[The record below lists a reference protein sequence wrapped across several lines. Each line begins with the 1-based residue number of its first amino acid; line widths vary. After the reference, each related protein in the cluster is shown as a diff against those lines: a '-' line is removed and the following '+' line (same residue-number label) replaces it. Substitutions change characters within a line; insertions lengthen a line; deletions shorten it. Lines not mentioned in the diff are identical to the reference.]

1 MTDKNRA
8 WILKSRPQGMVTP
21 DNFELKE
28 LPIVPP
34 NEGEFL
40 IRTIWLSVDPYM
52 RGRMNERRSYI
63 DPVPLNGV
71 MCGSGVGVVVDSKNT
86 EYPVGS
92 YVCGEFGW
100 QEFVHSNGKGMRRV
114 DPAVAPLSTALGLL
128 GMPGRTA
135 YFGLLDIGQPQTGQT
150 VVVSGAA
157 GAVGAVVGQIAK
169 IYGCRVVGI
178 AGSDEKT
185 NYLTQELGFD
195 AAWNYKTEP
204 DYDAKLKETCPTGI
218 DIYFDNVGG
227 PVTDAVF
234 HRINRKAR
242 ICICGQIAQY
252 NSGKV
257 ELGER
262 FLWKL
267 IETRSRVEGFLVFDY
282 AAKYPDADRQ
292 LVNWFHEGKL
302 KFRENISRGLES
314 TPAAFLGLFSGENI
328 GKQLV
333 QVSDEPPK

>member
-1 MTDKNRA
+1 MSVKNRA
-8 WILKSRPQGMVTP
+8 WILKSRPQGMATVG
-21 DNFELKE
+21 NFELQE
-28 LPIVPP
+28 SPVTAP

-40 IRTIWLSVDPYM
+40 IQTIWLSVDPYM
-52 RGRMNERRSYI
+52 RGRMNDRRTYI
-63 DPVPLNGV
+63 DPVALDSV
-71 MCGSGVGVVVDSKNT
+71 MCGSGVGVVLDSRNS
-86 EYPVGS
+86 EYPTGC

-100 QEFVHSNGKGMRRV
+100 QEYLVSNGKGMRRV
-114 DPAVAPLSTALGLL
+114 DPATAPLSTALGLL

-157 GAVGAVVGQIAK
+157 GAVGATVGQIAK

-178 AGSDEKT
+178 AGSDEKV

-195 AAWNYKTEP
+195 AAWNYKTVTNYVE
-204 DYDAKLKETCPTGI
+204 KLKETCPTGI

-227 PVTDAVF
+227 PISDAVF

-242 ICICGQIAQY
+242 ICICGQIDQY
-252 NSGKV
+252 NSREAVK
-257 ELGER
+257 GER

-267 IETRSRVEGFLVFDY
+267 IETRSRIEGFLVFDY
-282 AAKYPDADRQ
+282 ASKYPDADRQ
-292 LVNWFHEGKL
+292 LTGWFQEGKL
-302 KFRENISRGLES
+302 KYRENISRGLES
-314 TPAAFLGLFSGENI
+314 TPQAFIGLFTGENI

-333 QVSDEPPK
+333 QVSDDPTR

>member
-1 MTDKNRA
+1 MSTKNRA
-8 WILKSRPQGMVTP
+8 WILKSRPKGMVTT
-21 DNFELKE
+21 DNFELRE
-28 LPIVPP
+28 SPVDTPS
-34 NEGEFL
+34 EGEFL

-52 RGRMNERRSYI
+52 RGRMNDRRTYI
-63 DPVPLNGV
+63 DPVALESV
-71 MCGSGVGVVVDSKNT
+71 MCGSGVGVVIESKNS
-86 EYPVGS
+86 EYPVGC

-100 QEFVHSNGKGMRRV
+100 QEYVATNGKGMRRV
-114 DPAVAPLSTALGLL
+114 DPALAPLSTALGVL

-135 YFGLLDIGQPQTGQT
+135 YFGLLDIGKPQTGQT

-157 GAVGAVVGQIAK
+157 GAVGATVGQIAK

-178 AGSDEKT
+178 AGSDEKV

-195 AAWNYKTEP
+195 AAWNYKTVPNYVE
-204 DYDAKLKETCPTGI
+204 KLKETCPTGI

-227 PVTDAVF
+227 PITDAVF
-234 HRINRKAR
+234 HKINRKAR

-252 NSGKV
+252 NSSSAEK
-257 ELGER
+257 GER

-282 AAKYPDADRQ
+282 AASYPDADRQ
-292 LVNWFHEGKL
+292 LIGWFQEGKL
-302 KFRENISRGLES
+302 KYREKITRGLEL
-314 TPAAFLGLFSGENI
+314 TPQAFIGLFTGENI

-333 QVSDEPPK
+333 QVADDPTR